1 MASWAARNKF
11 IYSSIAFVFIS
22 LVVGVPV
29 FLFFY
34 KAPTCTDGR
43 KNQNESGVDCG
54 GSCPRLCPADFSP
67 VAYVWERYQKIAPG
81 LYSVLA
87 YVENPNISVEAS
99 NVPYSFSLYDRDGT
113 VITTRSGKTSIPAG
127 KRFAIF
133 ESALTVKERVPVKA
147 TFEFTALPQ
156 WVRAEGQTLARV
168 ESSTIFNEG
177 TFPRVEASIKNIGRS
192 ILRNLEA
199 VAIVYNSEGNA
210 IAFSRTTI
218 DQVSPDD
225 VEDIA
230 FTWQEK
236 FSSEQVRVDILVRP
250 R

>member
-133 ESALTVKERVPVKA
+133 ESALAVKERVPVKA